1 MSAGLSS
8 LSDADLMRMLGAARG
23 EAKRNASS
31 VTVPSPFSEEPAEP
45 EGLSIRVQPN
55 NSAAP
60 APVSTDTAP
69 AAVDLSGLSNGEL
82 MRQLMGA
89 RAAAAKAPDPASFG
103 DRFGAGPTA
112 RQGAA
117 PRALGDSYGGPS
129 IGNDQAAADALYGG
143 LQRQADERLIG
154 PSSAGN
160 AVAAGVRE
168 FGNSV
173 ALNAPRNIAAAIASA
188 PEWLGGNGASFD
200 SNYHLARDQE
210 AALARQNPKSAL
222 AGTIGGIGAGAV
234 VLPAWGGASSLGGRA
249 LQAGITG
256 TGYGAAG
263 EFLDSKD
270 LERAGYAGAA
280 GFALGGAGSVVL
292 EKAAPVVLTLA
303 QRGIQVFR
311 PAAPGAPPTL
321 TAEAAAALRE
331 VGVDPASLPADAQAQ
346 LAQAFQVKGVSP
358 AVAREAI
365 AAEQGITLSR
375 GQATQDPQAA
385 ALEAGALAGSRG
397 ARAQGIATEF
407 DQQQAAQIAAARD
420 RLQGG
425 AARGVERIDN
435 PQTAF
440 EAVADRARLAGDET
454 AQRIAAARQAEQEAL
469 QAVSGPA
476 GTDALSGAQSAVA
489 GVREAAE
496 QARGRYRA
504 AYGDVAAIPGTF
516 APGALSDVGT
526 AVRRSLGPEVPID
539 PVLTPAAARAVQ
551 DLDNLPAVLGLGPDQ
566 GPDLRQVEQVR
577 KRLVS
582 YYGGTAQNPT
592 DRRAMGAVMNAF
604 DQRIEDLM
612 AVGRFGQQPPPVRSF
627 KDVPASLPAPRS
639 GTFHEAVAAQQS
651 GGAPE
656 TLTRYL
662 ARTGGIA
669 LDDEARAAD
678 LNRHYVPGYGTLARR
693 TGRSVDDLRV
703 ALQEEGFFPP
713 DALGG
718 ISARDVQDRIIEAIQ
733 REQRG
738 QPLYRA
744 QDEAAAA
751 ARNAARGSD
760 EAADYAARL
769 DRETRRTAIALEA
782 EGLSARDLD
791 PATLRDAAE
800 MVLRREVDDA
810 GTAYERA
817 ARERAGLAG
826 DGAPRGDVIPD
837 APFPGLGEAVGPA
850 ASDAL
855 PIGDTAP
862 AEAMRKARGLFRDYK
877 EAFSPRGPGDVA
889 GQRLRQIVE
898 RDASPSDM
906 VTALF
911 GTTTGKVSAG
921 QMQTLARVRGA
932 VGADSE
938 TWRTVQQALI
948 ARYLGGESQGLAG
961 RLDYLLRG
969 EGRALAAGFLSEE
982 QRAGLGRLRS
992 AINQTERAQAE
1003 APAWVSNL
1011 ERSGFDPNA
1020 IAASLFGSGVPGS
1033 RVGAAAEAK
1042 AAKAFL
1048 GEGSQEWAML
1058 RQAAV
1063 QRVVDTSAP
1072 AAKLVERLR
1081 AFTEGPGSGLAR
1093 ELFGAEELSHFRR
1106 LEAALRATIRPDGA
1120 MRPGS
1125 DRAAAAVMKAVD
1137 LIAGAV
1143 AFKIGGPGAG
1153 LAAYGAKLGQRALV
1167 GGVGASKARASFE
1180 SGAPRVPQPAPV
1192 LDLRQIGPGSGLTAE
1207 YGLAD

>member
-1 MSAGLSS
+1 MAGGIAF
-8 LSDADLMRMLGAARG
+8 DAEAFAAFKAARG
-23 EAKRNASS
+23 GGGS
-31 VTVPSPFSEEPAEP
+31 
-45 EGLSIRVQPN
+45 L
-55 NSAAP
+55 AP
-60 APVSTDTAP
+60 APASAP
-69 AAVDLSGLSNGEL
+69 PSSPAGGFDPAEFEAFKARRGSGSGTPGALNI
-82 MRQLMGA
+82 RVGA
-89 RAAAAKAPDPASFG
+89 RPDPASFD
-103 DRFGAGPTA
+103 DRFGAGPMA

-117 PRALGDSYGGPS
+117 PRAVGGGDAPS
-129 IGNDQAAADALYGG
+129 IGNDQASADALYAG
-143 LQRQADERLIG
+143 LQQRADERLIG
-154 PSSAGN
+154 PASAGN
-160 AVAAGVRE
+160 AAAAGLRE
-168 FGNSV
+168 FANT
-173 ALNAPRNIAAAIASA
+173 ALLNLPRNAAAAIASA
-188 PEWLGGNGASFD
+188 PEWLGGNGASFG
-200 SNYHLARDQE
+200 SNYQLARDQDD
-210 AALARQNPKSAL
+210 ALARQNPKSAL

-234 VLPAWGGASSLGGRA
+234 VLPAWGGASGIWGRA
-249 LQAGITG
+249 GQAAATG
-256 TGYGAAG
+256 AGYGAAS
-263 EFLDSKD
+263 EYLDGKD

-280 GFALGGAGSVVL
+280 GFALGGAGSVAI
-292 EKAAPVVLTLA
+292 EKAAPVVLRLA
-303 QRGIQVFR
+303 ERGIQVFR
-311 PAAPGAPPTL
+311 PAAPGALPTL

-346 LAQAFQVKGVSP
+346 LAQAFAAKGVSVP
-358 AVAREAI
+358 VAREAI

-420 RLQGG
+420 RLQGV

-435 PQTAF
+435 PQAAF

-469 QAVSGPA
+469 GAVSGPA
-476 GTDALSGAQSAVA
+476 GADALFGAQSAVA

-496 QARGRYRA
+496 QARGRYRE

-516 APGALSDVGT
+516 APGALSDVG
-526 AVRRSLGPEVPID
+526 ASVRRSLGPEVPID
-539 PVLTPAAARAVQ
+539 PVLTPAAARALQ
-551 DLDNLPAVLGLGPDQ
+551 DLDNLPAVLGLGPDR
-566 GPDLRQVEQVR
+566 GPNLREVEQIR

-604 DQRIEDLM
+604 DQRVEDLM
-612 AVGRFGQQPPPVRSF
+612 AVGRFGQQP
-627 KDVPASLPAPRS
+627 ASRAGNFLDQPPAPPTPRA
-639 GTFHEAVAAQQS
+639 GNFLDMADAQQ
-651 GGAPE
+651 GQGTPE

-678 LNRHYVPGYGTLARR
+678 LNRLYVPGQGTLARR
-693 TGRSVDDLRV
+693 TGRTADDLRV

-751 ARNAARGSD
+751 ARSAARGSD

-938 TWRTVQQALI
+938 TWKTVQQALI

-969 EGRALAAGFLSEE
+969 EGRALATGFLTEE

-992 AINQTERAQAE
+992 AINQTERVQAE

-1072 AAKLVERLR
+1072 AAKIVERLR

-1106 LEAALRATIRPDGA
+1106 LEVALRATIRPDGGV
-1120 MRPGS
+1120 RPGS
-1125 DRAAAAVMKAVD
+1125 ERAAAAVAKAVD

-1143 AFKIGGPGAG
+1143 AFKVGGPGAG
-1153 LAAYGAKLGQRALV
+1153 LAAYGAKVGQRALV
-1167 GGVGASKARASFE
+1167 GGVGASKTRTSFQG
-1180 SGAPRVPQPAPV
+1180 GAPRVPQAAPV
-1192 LDLRQIGPGSGLTAE
+1192 LDLRQIGPGSGLAAE

>member
-1 MSAGLSS
+1 
-8 LSDADLMRMLGAARG
+8 MRMLGAARG
-23 EAKRNASS
+23 AAKRDAST
-31 VTVPSPFSEEPAEP
+31 VPVPSPFAEEPAAP
-45 EGLSIRVQPN
+45 EGLPIRVQPN
-55 NSAAP
+55 NSPTP
-60 APVSTDTAP
+60 APTSPDTAP
-69 AAVDLSGLSNGEL
+69 ASMDLSGLSNGDL
-82 MRQLMGA
+82 MRQLMAA
-89 RAAAAKAPDPASFG
+89 RSAAAKAPTPEASFG
-103 DRFGAGPTA
+103 DRFGSGPMA

-117 PRALGDSYGGPS
+117 PRALGGGDAPS

-143 LQRQADERLIG
+143 LQLQADERLVG
-154 PSSAGN
+154 PASAGN
-160 AVAAGVRE
+160 AAAAGLRE
-168 FGNSV
+168 FANA
-173 ALNAPRNIAAAIASA
+173 ALLNVPRNAAAAIASA
-188 PEWLGGNGASFD
+188 PTWLGGNGASFG
-200 SNYHLARDQE
+200 SNYQLARDQDE
-210 AALARQNPKSAL
+210 ALARQNPKSAL
-222 AGTIGGIGAGAV
+222 AGTVGGIGAGAV
-234 VLPAWGGASSLGGRA
+234 VLPAWGGASTLARRAGQAAFTGG
-249 LQAGITG
+249 L
-256 TGYGAAG
+256 YGAAG
-263 EFLDSKD
+263 EYFDSKD
-270 LERAGYAGAA
+270 AGRAGVAGIA
-280 GFALGGAGSVVL
+280 GLGLGAVGSAVI
-292 EKAAPVVLTLA
+292 EKAAPVVLRLA
-303 QRGIQVFR
+303 ERGIQAFR
-311 PAAPGAPPTL
+311 PAAPGAPPSL

-331 VGVDPASLPADAQAQ
+331 AGVDPAAIPADAQAQ
-346 LAQAFQVKGVSP
+346 LAQAFQAKGVSP

-375 GQATQDPQAA
+375 GQATQDPQAS

-397 ARAQGIATEF
+397 ARAQGIASEF
-407 DQQQAAQIAAARD
+407 EVQQAAQVAAARD
-420 RLQGG
+420 RLQGV
-425 AARGVERIDN
+425 AARGGERIDN
-435 PQTAF
+435 PQAAF

-469 QAVSGPA
+469 GAVSGPA

-496 QARGRYRA
+496 QARGAYRQ

-539 PVLTPAAARAVQ
+539 PVLTPATARALS
-551 DLDNLPAVLGLGPDQ
+551 DLDSLPAVLGLGPDQ
-566 GPDLRQVEQVR
+566 GPDLRQVEQIR

-604 DQRIEDLM
+604 DQRVEDLM
-612 AVGRFGQQPPPVRSF
+612 AVGRFGQQPVRNAGSFLDMPSAPPVPRPGNF
-627 KDVPASLPAPRS
+627 MDVA
-639 GTFHEAVAAQQS
+639 AAQQ
-651 GGAPE
+651 GQGAPE

-693 TGRSVDDLRV
+693 SGRSANDLRV
-703 ALQEEGFFPP
+703 ALTEEGFFPP

-718 ISARDVQDRIIEAIQ
+718 ISARDVQDKVLDAIQ

-751 ARNAARGSD
+751 ARNATRGSD

-817 ARERAGLAG
+817 ARERAGLA
-826 DGAPRGDVIPD
+826 DGFAAPRGEPAPDV
-837 APFPGLGEAVGPA
+837 PFPGLGEASGPA
-850 ASDAL
+850 VSDAL
-855 PIGDTAP
+855 PIGNTAP

-877 EAFSPRGPGDVA
+877 EAFSPRGPGDMA
-889 GQRLRQIVE
+889 GQRLRQIVD

-911 GTTTGKVSAG
+911 GTTTGKVASG

-938 TWRTVQQALI
+938 TWKAVQQALI

-969 EGRALAAGFLSEE
+969 EGRALASGFLTEE
-982 QRAGLGRLRS
+982 QRGALGKLRG
-992 AINQTERAQAE
+992 AISLAERTRAE
-1003 APAWVSNL
+1003 VPAWVSNL

-1020 IAASLFGSGVPGS
+1020 IAASLFGSGVPGA
-1033 RVGAAAEAK
+1033 RVGAVNEAK
-1042 AAKAFL
+1042 AAKGFL
-1048 GEGSQEWAML
+1048 GESSPEWAML

-1063 QRVVDTSAP
+1063 QRLIDPTAP
-1072 AAKLVERLR
+1072 AGRIVDRLR
-1081 AFTEGPGSGLAR
+1081 SFTEGPGSGVAR
-1093 ELFGAEELSHFRR
+1093 ELFNQDELGHFRR
-1106 LEAALRATIRPDGA
+1106 LAVALQSTIRPDGA
-1120 MRPGS
+1120 MRSGS
-1125 DRAAAAVMKAVD
+1125 EKAAGAVAKAVD

-1143 AFKIGGPGAG
+1143 AFKVAGPGAG
-1153 LAAYGAKLGQRALV
+1153 LATYGAKVGQRALV
-1167 GGVGASKARASFE
+1167 GGVGAAKARASFQG
-1180 SGAPRVPQPAPV
+1180 GAPRVLQPAPV
-1192 LDLRQIGPGSGLTAE
+1192 LDLRQIGPGSGLAVE
-1207 YGLAD
+1207 YGLAE